1 MMLLLEKQGREEI
14 TTSAEPRANGV
25 LKDFSASCP
34 LAFYSHN
41 VCEDVILLSKDR
53 GELKTG
59 LASVIKTAYRTG
71 QNVPLS
77 TLPGSPFTNLGH
89 A

>member
-1 MMLLLEKQGREEI
+1 MAFLKTSQPLVLSLFIR
-14 TTSAEPRANGV
+14 TTYG
-25 LKDFSASCP
+25 
-34 LAFYSHN
+34 
-41 VCEDVILLSKDR
+41 EDVILLSKDR

-59 LASVIKTAYRTG
+59 LPSVIKTAYRTG

-77 TLPGSPFTNLGH
+77 TLPGSPFTNLAH